1 MAMSVHLYTGAH
13 TQQNGHNPPDSIRTV
28 RQPKLLD
35 AHLKDGMGCHYYPL
49 DPFGSHATSRGPQQA
64 KNLEFQTEAPPHP
77 SPIPWGND
85 TIRVATRRQAT
96 PNEASQPTKHRFSR
110 IDKPKSHPSSNT

>member
-1 MAMSVHLYTGAH
+1 
-13 TQQNGHNPPDSIRTV
+13 
-28 RQPKLLD
+28 
-35 AHLKDGMGCHYYPL
+35 MGCHYYPL

-77 SPIPWGND
+77 SPIPWGNG

-96 PNEASQPTKHRFSR
+96 PNEASQPTKTPTFRCN
-110 IDKPKSHPSSNT
+110 KTEQSHFQQHAVSYNSKEGCETIKAGSQ